1 MSVKEKILET
11 LKTGPKT
18 VDEVV
23 SAVGAKPGV
32 VKGQITRLI
41 KAGTVER
48 TPDGKL
54 KLK

>member
-18 VDEVV
+18 VDELI
-23 SAVGAKPGV
+23 AATGAKPGV
-32 VKGQITRLI
+32 VKGQVTRLV

-48 TPDGKL
+48 TPDGRL